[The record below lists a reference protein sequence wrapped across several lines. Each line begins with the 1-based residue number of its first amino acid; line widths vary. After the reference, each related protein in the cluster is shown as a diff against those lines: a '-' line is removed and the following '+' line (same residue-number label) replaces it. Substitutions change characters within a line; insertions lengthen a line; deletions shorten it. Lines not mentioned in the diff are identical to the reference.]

1 MDGLVGWLLA
11 KEDERQFGIFYDQ
24 TIWEKNLETEW
35 SMHIKL
41 PNFIKV

>member
-24 TIWEKNLETEW
+24 TIWEKKPRDR
-35 SMHIKL
+35 MIDAHKIA
-41 PNFIKV
+41 